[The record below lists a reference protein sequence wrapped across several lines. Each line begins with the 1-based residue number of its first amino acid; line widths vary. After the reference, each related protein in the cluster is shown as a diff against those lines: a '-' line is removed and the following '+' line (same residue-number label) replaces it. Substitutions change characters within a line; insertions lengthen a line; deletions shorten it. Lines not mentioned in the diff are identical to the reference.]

1 MANLLLEQVDYKIE
15 ETPRGTWKRYVYPS
29 GGRYAE
35 FTSRAT
41 IFGLAFLHYTV
52 GICPETGKRK
62 TAKGFIALGRKAMG
76 VIAIGQFA
84 AGLVTF
90 AQFGIGLLLGMG
102 QFMAAPVAIGQLA
115 LALYFGLGQLATG
128 DTAIGQ
134 LAYGRMVLAQYGVG
148 EHVWSMRRADPEAV
162 EFFRSL
168 FSKVLPG

>member
-1 MANLLLEQVDYKIE
+1 MTNLLLDQVDYKIE

-35 FTSRAT
+35 FTSRTT

-90 AQFGIGLLLGMG
+90 AQFGIGLLLGLG
-102 QFMAAPVAIGQLA
+102 QFIAAPVAIGQLA

-134 LAYGRMVLAQYGVG
+134 LAYGRMVLAQMGMG

-168 FSKVLPG
+168 LSKVLPG

>member
-29 GGRYAE
+29 GGCYAE

-84 AGLVTF
+84 AGRSRP
-90 AQFGIGLLLGMG
+90 LLWPRPARYRGYGYRPARLRPYGPRPIWHRG
-102 QFMAAPVAIGQLA
+102 ARLEHE
-115 LALYFGLGQLATG
+115 TG
-128 DTAIGQ
+128 
-134 LAYGRMVLAQYGVG
+134 R
-148 EHVWSMRRADPEAV
+148 P
-162 EFFRSL
+162 
-168 FSKVLPG
+168 